1 MTVGELL
8 HEAAG
13 GLDRS
18 GSDTPRLDAEVLL
31 GHVLGVDR
39 ATLLAAPEALVGEG
53 AAETFR
59 TLVER
64 RATGEPVAYI
74 RGSRSSTAS
83 PSQSTRG
90 HLSRGRR
97 RSCWSIW
104 RSRASG
110 TALTAG
116 PRPPGTPP
124 LE

>member
-1 MTVGELL
+1 MTVGELV
-8 HEAAG
+8 HEAAR

-64 RATGEPVAYI
+64 RSDGRAGGLHPWSEGVLRP
-74 RGSRSSTAS
+74 RLRSGL
-83 PSQSTRG
+83 RG
-90 HLSRGRR
+90 H
-97 RSCWSIW
+97 
-104 RSRASG
+104 
-110 TALTAG
+110 
-116 PRPPGTPP
+116 
-124 LE
+124 